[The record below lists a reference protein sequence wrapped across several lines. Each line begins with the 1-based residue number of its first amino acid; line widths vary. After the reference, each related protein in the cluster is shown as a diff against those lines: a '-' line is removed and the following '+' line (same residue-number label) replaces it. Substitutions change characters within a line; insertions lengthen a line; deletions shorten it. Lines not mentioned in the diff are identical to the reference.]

1 MRTSTGAATDS
12 QLLER
17 FVTRRDED
25 AFARLVHR
33 HGPMVLGVCRHIL
46 RHEQDAEDAFQAT
59 FLVLARR
66 AGAIRSAEALPNWLY
81 GIANRL
87 ATRMKATV
95 HRRQTL
101 EVALVDPP
109 PAEPEPDAELDDLGV
124 VLHEEIGRLPDK
136 YRVPFVLCYL
146 DGKTNEEA
154 AHQLGCP
161 TGTVFSRLARAR
173 EGLRARLKRRGV
185 VLSSG
190 TLAAALLSLSQ
201 QASAA
206 VPPPLVNTTVRA
218 AMRFGAGKIG
228 GASRVSARV
237 VKLAQWG
244 VKSPSGRG
252 LQIAVAMLVMVG
264 LLSVVGWLLLR
275 HRPTK
280 EPILQSGL
288 VERPIEERLQGSW
301 AAVSMNMAGMPVP
314 GAQAQVTF
322 KDNQMTLSDTTGTF
336 RIDAAKD
343 PMQLDWTVQGVAI
356 PYIFKLRGD
365 EFTLCVMQGPGGP
378 ANDALPRPT
387 DFSPQPGKII
397 MIFKRQQ
404 P

>member
-17 FVTRRDED
+17 FVAQRDEE

-46 RHEQDAEDAFQAT
+46 RREQDAEDAFQAT

-81 GIANRL
+81 GIATRL
-87 ATRMKATV
+87 ATRMKTAV
-95 HRRQTL
+95 RRRQTR

-136 YRVPFVLCYL
+136 YRIPFVLCYL

-173 EGLRARLKRRGV
+173 EWLRARLKRRGV
-185 VLSSG
+185 VVSSG
-190 TLAAALLSLSQ
+190 ALAAALLSLSQ
-201 QASAA
+201 KTSAA

-218 AMRFGAGKIG
+218 AMRFRAGKTR
-228 GASRVSARV
+228 GASHLSAQVLR
-237 VKLAQWG
+237 LAQWD

-252 LQIAVAMLVMVG
+252 LQIAVAILVMVG
-264 LLSVVGWLLLR
+264 LPSVVGWLLLR
-275 HRPTK
+275 HRPAK

-301 AAVSMNMAGMPVP
+301 AATALNMGGNQIP
-314 GAQAQVTF
+314 GPQAQVTF
-322 KDNQMTLSDTTGTF
+322 KDNQMTLSDTSGTF

-343 PMQLDWTVQGVAI
+343 PMQLDWTVQRVAI

-365 EFTLCVMQGPGGP
+365 EFTLCVLQGPGGP
-378 ANDALPRPT
+378 GNDPLPRPT
-387 DFSPQPGKII
+387 DFSPQPGKVI
-397 MIFKRQQ
+397 MTFKRLGG
-404 P
+404 